1 MKKVNKD
8 YNSKLEINIENY
20 KWRKRKKWEYGTNR
34 NMNISEKDKQK
45 PQEFEKSIV
54 YPWNVIIAF
63 DI

>member
-1 MKKVNKD
+1 MKKINKD

-45 PQEFEKSIV
+45 PKEFQKSIV
-54 YPWNVIIAF
+54 YPWSVIIAF